1 MDLELTATQKLLQE
15 TLNDF
20 LEREVPFDR
29 IRALEREGRSDE
41 ALWKSFCEQGWP
53 GIAVGEALGGAGES
67 LVDLGLL
74 VEAVARRAAIV
85 PLLEAAIC
93 VHAIERHAAPAR
105 AAALV
110 GDVLAGSVVVVPAVL
125 EDDDRFGT
133 ITASVDDAKLLTGHK
148 NFVDHAMA
156 ATHHLVA
163 ARDGEGPGLFLV
175 AARAE
180 GVAAEPLVNVGWT
193 PSARVVYDRVP
204 AERLAAGGRAL
215 DDLVRLARALA
226 AVQVTACMGRSLDDA
241 VAYAKIREQFGKPIG
256 SFQAVRHHCAN
267 MASRVASARW
277 LAFEALSALDGASRR
292 GAHEAGGAVG
302 NRERAPDAV
311 GAGGNDLRA
320 CDRIVATAKASA
332 SRAAPEVT
340 MLAHQIFGGNG
351 VILENDHYF
360 FTLRARERA
369 LAWGT
374 LDECLALLAD
384 GVSADNDWL

>member
-1 MDLELTATQKLLQE
+1 VDLELTATQKLLQG

-29 IRALEREGRSDE
+29 IRVLEREGRSDE

-53 GIAVGEALGGAGES
+53 GVAVGEAFGGAGES
-67 LVDLGLL
+67 LVDLGLI

-85 PLLEAAIC
+85 PLLETAVC
-93 VHAIERHAAPAR
+93 MHAIERHAPPER
-105 AAALV
+105 AAAL
-110 GDVLAGSVVVVPAVL
+110 LADALGGSVVPVPAVL

-133 ITASVDDAKLLTGHK
+133 VTASVDGTGRLSGHK
-148 NFVDHAMA
+148 SFVDHAGA
-156 ATHHLVA
+156 ATHHLVS
-163 ARDGEGPGLFLV
+163 ARDADGPGLFLV
-175 AARAE
+175 CADAE
-180 GVAAEPLVNVGWT
+180 GVAATPLVNVGWT
-193 PSARVVYDRVP
+193 PAARVVYDRAP
-204 AERLAAGGRAL
+204 AERLATGLEAL

-226 AVQVTACMGRSLDDA
+226 AVQVRACMGRSLDDA
-241 VAYAKIREQFGKPIG
+241 VAYAKIREQFGRPIG

-277 LAFEALSALDGASRR
+277 LAFEALSSLDAASRR
-292 GAHEAGGAVG
+292 GTGPGGGGA
-302 NRERAPDAV
+302 AP
-311 GAGGNDLRA
+311 LRA